1 MLIMYRGSELVPVM
15 DGEKWLVRISSA
27 GKRITTTTLLADEQS
42 AMTKA
47 KKIVDDI
54 RSIRR

>member
-1 MLIMYRGSELVPVM
+1 MLIMYRGYGLVPVM
-15 DGEKWLVRISSA
+15 DNEKWLVRISSA
-27 GKRITTTTLLADEQS
+27 SKRITTTTLLADEQS
-42 AMTKA
+42 AMTEA